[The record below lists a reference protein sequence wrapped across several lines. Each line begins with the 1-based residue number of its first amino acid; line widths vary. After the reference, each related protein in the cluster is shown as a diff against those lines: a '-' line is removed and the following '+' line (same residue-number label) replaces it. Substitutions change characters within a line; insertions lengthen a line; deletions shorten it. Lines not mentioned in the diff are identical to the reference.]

1 MEKSRRKATRDKGLG
16 TTGPKGQRKERPIT
30 QGLKKEKL
38 ELVDDSGNCIAY
50 ELYTNSVALADF
62 VYGLQYKDLCGA
74 CPEQGKRL
82 SCPPH
87 SPFFPDYIGKAR
99 EALVI
104 CVRFPGESF
113 PSLGPAKDAL
123 TRYFRKAG
131 GVLVDILLDYR
142 SQGYVIAGSG
152 PCLACAQCAAEKGLK
167 VCSKPD
173 RRIYSLE
180 SLGVNVALLCKKA
193 FDLDLEW
200 TSDGRAPGHV
210 CTVGSV
216 FA

>member
-1 MEKSRRKATRDKGLG
+1 
-16 TTGPKGQRKERPIT
+16 
-30 QGLKKEKL
+30 LKREEL
-38 ELVDDSGNCIAY
+38 ELVDDSGNRIAY
-50 ELYTNSVALADF
+50 ERYTNSVPLADF

-74 CPEQGKRL
+74 CPEHGKRL

-113 PSLGPAKDAL
+113 PNLGPDKDAL
-123 TRYFRKAG
+123 TRYFRQAG

-142 SQGYVIAGSG
+142 SKGYVIAGSG
-152 PCLACAQCAAEKGLK
+152 PCLACAQCAAKKGLK

-173 RRIYSLE
+173 RQIYSLE
-180 SLGVNVALLCKKA
+180 SLGVNVAHLCKKA

-200 TSDGRAPGHV
+200 TSDGLAPGHV
-210 CTVGSV
+210 CTVGAV
-216 FA
+216 FP